1 MSLWTKLFRKRPT
14 APVRNARTK
23 PAINRF
29 RPLLGELE
37 DRSVPSADLFADATP
52 LTGALV
58 TVTGDNI
65 GSSAE
70 AGEPAHAGSA
80 AMSSAWWQWTAP
92 SSGRV
97 EVNTNGSAID
107 TRIGVYTGSD
117 VAALSLVQENDDYY
131 DLQSSVAFDAV
142 AGTTY
147 RIAVDGYMGEQG
159 AITLNVGMD
168 AANDNFANAEV
179 LSGVSVSAS
188 GHNLAATTEKYEP
201 NHANGEPLNTV
212 WWTWTPA
219 SDGEVVINTSGSD
232 FDTLMAVYTG
242 SALNGLTLVAQNDDS
257 SFPTNIQS
265 QVSFLAE
272 AGTTYHIAVGG
283 FMQWTGRIQLNL
295 EQDAAPPP
303 PANSAPVIGDQ
314 SFSVNENSAAGT
326 AVGTVAA
333 SDPDAGQTLSYAIVT
348 SGSPFVIDS
357 ATGAIRVASGASLDF
372 ESNATY
378 QVTVQVSDNG
388 DPALSSQATI
398 TINLNN
404 VNEAPAS
411 VVPGAQTG
419 SQNVPLAINGISVSD
434 PDGDSL
440 TVRLSVGSGT
450 LSVTSVTGGAS
461 ISGNGTASVVLSGSA
476 AQINAVL
483 GGVSYLGGAGSKT
496 LSVVTSD
503 GGITVTKSVAIN
515 VLSVQQ
521 QAQNLTN
528 AVNALKAS
536 RSLSNG
542 EANSLLN
549 KIDLKGNNGDAGRI
563 QCFIGKVNDLVSS
576 GSLTAAEAAP
586 LLAMANS
593 LLAGL

>member
-1 MSLWTKLFRKRPT
+1 
-14 APVRNARTK
+14 
-23 PAINRF
+23 
-29 RPLLGELE
+29 
-37 DRSVPSADLFADATP
+37 
-52 LTGALV
+52 
-58 TVTGDNI
+58 
-65 GSSAE
+65 
-70 AGEPAHAGSA
+70 
-80 AMSSAWWQWTAP
+80 
-92 SSGRV
+92 
-97 EVNTNGSAID
+97 
-107 TRIGVYTGSD
+107 
-117 VAALSLVQENDDYY
+117 
-131 DLQSSVAFDAV
+131 
-142 AGTTY
+142 
-147 RIAVDGYMGEQG
+147 
-159 AITLNVGMD
+159 MD
-168 AANDNFANAEV
+168 AANDDFANAHV
-179 LSGVSVSAS
+179 LSGVSVSDT

-201 NHANGEPLNTV
+201 NHANGNSLSTV

-295 EQDAAPPP
+295 EQEAAPPP

-483 GGVSYLGGAGSKT
+483 GGGVSYLGGTGSRT
-496 LSVVTSD
+496 LSVATSD
-503 GGITVTKSVAIN
+503 AGITVTKSVAIN
-515 VLSVQQ
+515 ILSVQQ
-521 QAQNLTN
+521 QAANLTA
-528 AVNALKAS
+528 AVCQLKDDGT
-536 RSLSNG
+536 LTKGDTNP
-542 EANSLLN
+542 LLN
-549 KIDLKGNNGDAGRI
+549 FLKLKGNNGDASRI
-563 QCFIGKVNDLVSS
+563 QSFIQGINDLVSS

>member
-1 MSLWTKLFRKRPT
+1 MPT
-14 APVRNARTK
+14 
-23 PAINRF
+23 INRF

-52 LTGALV
+52 LTGVLV

-80 AMSSAWWQWTAP
+80 AMSSVWWEWTAP

-107 TRIGVYTGSD
+107 TRIGVYTGTD
-117 VAALSLVQENDDYY
+117 VAALSLVGDNDDYY

-142 AGTTY
+142 GGTTY
-147 RIAVDGYMGEQG
+147 RIAVDGFMGEQG

-179 LSGVSVSAS
+179 LSGVSVSAT

-201 NHANGEPLNTV
+201 NHANGNSLSTV

-219 SDGEVVINTSGSD
+219 SDGQVVITTSGSD

-242 SALNGLTLVAQNDDS
+242 SALNGLTLVRQNDDS
-257 SFPTNIQS
+257 GGLQS
-265 QVSFLAE
+265 SVTFGAVG
-272 AGTTYHIAVGG
+272 GTTYHIAVGG
-283 FMQWTGRIQLNL
+283 FMQWTGRIQLNV

-303 PANSAPVIGDQ
+303 PANSAPVIGAQ

-333 SDPDAGQTLSYAIVT
+333 SDPDGGQTLTYSIAT

-357 ATGAIRVASGASLDF
+357 ATGVINVASGASLDF

-388 DPALSSQATI
+388 DPAMSSQATI

-440 TVRLSVGSGT
+440 TVTLSVGDGSLT
-450 LSVTSVTGGAS
+450 VSPVSGGATV
-461 ISGNGTASVVLSGSA
+461 SGNGTASVVLSGSA

-483 GGVSYLGGAGSKT
+483 GGGVSYLGGAGSKT

-503 GGITVTKSVAIN
+503 GSITVTKSVAITIF
-515 VLSVQQ
+515 SSQQ
-521 QAQNLTN
+521 QVQNLTS
-528 AVNALKAS
+528 AVNALEADGT
-536 RSLSNG
+536 LTNG
-542 EANSLLN
+542 EANSLLS
-549 KIDLKGNNGDAGRI
+549 KLDLKGNSGDAGRI
-563 QCFIGKVNDLVSS
+563 QCFINKVNDLVSS

-586 LLAMANS
+586 LLAMANN